1 VSLRDLGRSLTRVRS
16 GRAETLL
23 MAGIYAAY
31 GGVRAFRGGGL
42 EEGRRNAGRVLA
54 LERRLG
60 IDIEARAQILFTE
73 RRLGM
78 PFWNALYLASQ
89 IVVMPLTILLVYH
102 RGRHA
107 YPFVRTSFAL
117 AWAATLVWYSLQPV
131 APPRLMESGYED
143 TVSRGTLL
151 DLNGRFARA
160 FYNPVAAM
168 PSLHVGVAPLVG
180 WALWRLS
187 PWPATRA
194 LGLAYPGLVSVAVVV
209 TGNHFVLDVA
219 GGAAVV
225 APAAAVARMLTGP
238 PSSPTGRGRGAG
250 GARTSG

>member
-1 VSLRDLGRSLTRVRS
+1 
-16 GRAETLL
+16 
-23 MAGIYAAY
+23 
-31 GGVRAFRGGGL
+31 
-42 EEGRRNAGRVLA
+42 VLA

-73 RRLGM
+73 RRLAI

-89 IVVMPLTILLVYH
+89 VVVMPLTIFLVYH
-102 RGRHA
+102 RGREA

-117 AWAATLVWYSLQPV
+117 AWAASLAWYALQPV

-143 TVSRGTLL
+143 TISGGTPL
-151 DLNGRFARA
+151 DLDGRFARA

-219 GGAAVV
+219 GGVAVV
-225 APAAAVARMLTGP
+225 APAAALARMLTGP
-238 PSSPTGRGRGAG
+238 PPLPTARGRGTG